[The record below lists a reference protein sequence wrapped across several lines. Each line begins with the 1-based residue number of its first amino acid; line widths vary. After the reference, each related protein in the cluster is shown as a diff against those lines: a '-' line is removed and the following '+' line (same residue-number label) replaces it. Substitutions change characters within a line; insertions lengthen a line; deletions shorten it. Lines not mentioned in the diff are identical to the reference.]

1 MKFKFIEHTADV
13 GVEAYGKNIE
23 ETFANVALGLF
34 EIMSNTKK
42 IKDTKM
48 YKIKI
53 KSENIESL
61 LYDFLEKFLIIH
73 DIENAV
79 FTRVDVKKI
88 TEKDGFVLE
97 AIAFGEEFNPKKHES
112 RSGVKAVTYMNM
124 SIKKENNKYR
134 INVILD
140 I

>member
-79 FTRVDVKKI
+79 FTRV
-88 TEKDGFVLE
+88 
-97 AIAFGEEFNPKKHES
+97 
-112 RSGVKAVTYMNM
+112 
-124 SIKKENNKYR
+124 
-134 INVILD
+134 
-140 I
+140 

>member
-1 MKFKFIEHTADV
+1 MKFKFIAHTADV
-13 GVEAYGKNIE
+13 GVEAYGKNLE
-23 ETFANVALGLF
+23 ETFSNVALGLF

-42 IKDTKM
+42 IKDTKT

-88 TEKDGFVLE
+88 TEKDGFTIE
-97 AIAFGEEFNPKKHES
+97 ATAYGEEFNPKKHES
-112 RSGVKAVTYMNM
+112 RSGVKAITYQRMK
-124 SIKKENNKYR
+124 ITPKK
-134 INVILD
+134 IFVLFD